1 MPERIATPKSWKTK
15 PMPEQH
21 VTVPLGIHLTEKQ
34 MTRIRPGHIPE
45 DMGDHWF
52 MYCTEDRI
60 RFFRSWTGYFI
71 FDAVYEK
78 SSDGYT
84 VTTLTINQDPGQVRI
99 GADEAESQFRS
110 LLRRAGEDHL
120 TGR

>member
-1 MPERIATPKSWKTK
+1 MPERIATKNSWKTK
-15 PMPEQH
+15 PMPEQR
-21 VTVPLGIHLTEKQ
+21 VTVPLGIHLTEEQ
-34 MTRIRPGHIPE
+34 MASIRPGHIPE

-71 FDAVYEK
+71 FDAAFEK
-78 SSDGYT
+78 APDGYT
-84 VTTLTINQDPGQVRI
+84 VTNLTINQDPGQVRI

-110 LLRRAGEDHL
+110 LLRRAGEDRL

>member
-1 MPERIATPKSWKTK
+1 MPERIATQKSWKTK
-15 PMPEQH
+15 PMPEQR
-21 VTVPLGIHLTEKQ
+21 VTVTLGIHLTEKQ
-34 MTRIRPGHIPE
+34 MNRIRPGHIPE

-71 FDAVYEK
+71 FDAAYEK
-78 SSDGYT
+78 SADGYT

-110 LLRRAGEDHL
+110 LLRRAGEACL